1 MVCGKPLYF
10 FKITVVSLH
19 FHCLSAVCICS
30 VPSNN
35 PRIIFGCSICFDIAI
50 ETINNIVSR
59 RDFGKMHLCVEM
71 LFFSSVITA
80 YPKGKPT

>member
-30 VPSNN
+30 AWYLVFIVVQNM
-35 PRIIFGCSICFDIAI
+35 ILAFTYISIP
-50 ETINNIVSR
+50 NIHLGLEFESYAYLT
-59 RDFGKMHLCVEM
+59 DFC
-71 LFFSSVITA
+71 
-80 YPKGKPT
+80 

>member
-30 VPSNN
+30 ADTLSLGTLYEFHSRLHCELTQVSSYNACAFST
-35 PRIIFGCSICFDIAI
+35 IFMGNS
-50 ETINNIVSR
+50 SW
-59 RDFGKMHLCVEM
+59 H
-71 LFFSSVITA
+71 FSTYI
-80 YPKGKPT
+80 Y

>member
-30 VPSNN
+30 EGKKSEIKEAWTDLRKKLIQVSLP
-35 PRIIFGCSICFDIAI
+35 IFSHKKLEI
-50 ETINNIVSR
+50 ER
-59 RDFGKMHLCVEM
+59 
-71 LFFSSVITA
+71 
-80 YPKGKPT
+80 